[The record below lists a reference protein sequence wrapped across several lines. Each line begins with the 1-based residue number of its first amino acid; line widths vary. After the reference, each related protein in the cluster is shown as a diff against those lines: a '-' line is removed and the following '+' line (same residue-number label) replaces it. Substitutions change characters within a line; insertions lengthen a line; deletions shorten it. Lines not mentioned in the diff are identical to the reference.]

1 MGDETAH
8 IQKQSTFLN
17 IRLLC
22 VVCVVLCEDANTK
35 KWLRQHI
42 DPVFGFPSIMRFSW
56 KTCDKLLEEQT
67 VPVQFPELLDE
78 RQQAV
83 LYKKRAKIWQERFV
97 IVLRKSLI
105 DCVISIS
112 FDIHL
117 FIVFY

>member
-1 MGDETAH
+1 MKPH
-8 IQKQSTFLN
+8 TFRN
-17 IRLLC
+17 KARFSIFVYC
-22 VVCVVLCEDANTK
+22 IVCFVLCEDANTK

-117 FIVFY
+117 FIVFV